1 MLSFAFL
8 GRDLINDK
16 MSLVRGGF
24 LKNTPTHFEIP
35 PNAPQKSY

>member
-1 MLSFAFL
+1 M
-8 GRDLINDK
+8 GIDLINDK